1 MNAVVRPI
9 TILLVDDH
17 AVVREGYRRLLA
29 GDPDLK
35 IVGEAGNASD
45 ALDCE
50 RALEPDVTVLD
61 IALPGISGI
70 ETLRRIIARRAGA
83 RVLMFSMYQD
93 AIYASRAFEAGAL
106 GYLSKASAP
115 ELLVEAVRAV
125 AAGQRYTSPDVTA
138 ALASHSSRSVELA
151 ASLSTRE
158 LEILRLLSRGY
169 ALSEIGTRL
178 GVSPKTVAN
187 QQWSIKQKLGATSAL
202 QLILIARELGLD

>member
-1 MNAVVRPI
+1 MNTPPI
-9 TILLVDDH
+9 TVLLVDDH

-29 GDPDLK
+29 GNPDVT
-35 IVGEAGNASD
+35 IVGEAANSSD
-45 ALDCE
+45 ALDRE

-61 IALPGISGI
+61 IALPGVSGI
-70 ETLRRIIARRAGA
+70 ETLRRIIARRPGA

-125 AAGQRYTSPDVTA
+125 AGGQRYTSPDVA
-138 ALASHSSRSVELA
+138 EALAAQSSKTVELA
-151 ASLSTRE
+151 ASLSARE
-158 LEILRLLSRGY
+158 HEILRLLSRGY
-169 ALSEIGTRL
+169 SLSEIGAQL

>member
-1 MNAVVRPI
+1 MNATPPI
-9 TILLVDDH
+9 TVLLVDDH
-17 AVVREGYRRLLA
+17 AVVREGYRRLLS
-29 GDPDLK
+29 GNPDLA
-35 IVGEAGNASD
+35 IVGEASNASD

-50 RALEPDVTVLD
+50 RALQPDVTVLD

-70 ETLRRIIARRAGA
+70 ETLRRIIARRPGA

-106 GYLSKASAP
+106 GYLSKSSAP
-115 ELLVEAVRAV
+115 ELLVEAVRTV
-125 AAGQRYTSPDVTA
+125 AGGQRYTSPDVA
-138 ALASHSSRSVELA
+138 EALAVQSSKTVALA
-151 ASLSTRE
+151 ASLSARE
-158 LEILRLLSRGY
+158 HEILRLLSRGY
-169 ALSEIGTRL
+169 ALSEIGEQL